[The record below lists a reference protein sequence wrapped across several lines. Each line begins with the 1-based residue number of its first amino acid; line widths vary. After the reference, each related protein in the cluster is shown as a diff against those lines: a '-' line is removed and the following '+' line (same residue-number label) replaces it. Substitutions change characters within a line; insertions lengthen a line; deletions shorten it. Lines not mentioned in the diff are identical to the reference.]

1 MLPFAALTVP
11 LARVWCARYILLQ
24 RQRQAGLPVIV
35 SAKKSSACREG
46 KAMAEK
52 ITKPKSLT
60 SKQDVEQALLWL
72 DAKLEKFGEK
82 GISIS
87 NRKLFAPKRL
97 VQKLT
102 GFLWAR
108 QCTQF
113 EDTHVIVSPFLG
125 ELEASTAQDMIVQDI
140 EYAGLV
146 AYADEVVVAAESFY
160 ASARENARRCS
171 EAAQVP
177 VEVDEANLAGLSEDD
192 RASVKLHDE
201 TVARGRLL
209 TQSASAAAEADE
221 WASLLDRAR
230 KLAERVEAGV
240 EAAKSYVKA
249 NYQRQGCAHL
259 KWALKSRA
267 RKLEPPYMLPGVLG
281 DKDEIEEARQ

>member
-1 MLPFAALTVP
+1 MVP
-11 LARVWCARYILLQ
+11 
-24 RQRQAGLPVIV
+24 
-35 SAKKSSACREG
+35 KSVYVTQ
-46 KAMAEK
+46 K

-60 SKQDVEQALLWL
+60 SKKDVGQALLWL
-72 DAKLEKFGEK
+72 DANLEEFGEK

-102 GFLWAR
+102 GFFWAR

-113 EDTHVIVSPFLG
+113 EGTHVIVSPFLG

-146 AYADEVVVAAESFY
+146 AYADEVVAAAESFY
-160 ASARENARRCS
+160 ASAREKAGRCS

-177 VEVDEANLAGLSEDD
+177 VEVDDANLAGLSEDD

-201 TVARGRLL
+201 NVARGRLL
-209 TQSASAAAEADE
+209 AQSASAAAEANE

-230 KLAERVEAGV
+230 KLAERVEASV

-281 DKDEIEEARQ
+281 NKDDIEEVWQ

>member
-1 MLPFAALTVP
+1 
-11 LARVWCARYILLQ
+11 
-24 RQRQAGLPVIV
+24 
-35 SAKKSSACREG
+35 
-46 KAMAEK
+46 MAEK
-52 ITKPKSLT
+52 ITKPKSLA

-72 DAKLEKFGEK
+72 DANLEKFGEK

-146 AYADEVVVAAESFY
+146 AYADEVVAAAESFCV
-160 ASARENARRCS
+160 SARENARRRL
-171 EAAQVP
+171 EEAQVP
-177 VEVDEANLAGLSEDD
+177 VEVDEANLAGLSEVD

-209 TQSASAAAEADE
+209 AQSASAAADADE
-221 WASLLDRAR
+221 
-230 KLAERVEAGV
+230 
-240 EAAKSYVKA
+240 
-249 NYQRQGCAHL
+249 
-259 KWALKSRA
+259 
-267 RKLEPPYMLPGVLG
+267 
-281 DKDEIEEARQ
+281 